1 MLITFKKMLKIDMI
15 MMTFIKIMMKINRNK
30 ENYDIEQDNDD
41 DEFDTD
47 DIELRGIL
55 GVSARQTRSNASQ
68 QDIQV
73 FDDYYIF
80 YDYFLFHFILL
91 FSFNHF
97 QQDNQVFDIDHHD
110 SDQGPSIYYVIQIW
124 ETPPPSHIT

>member
-30 ENYDIEQDNDD
+30 ENDDNEQDNDD
-41 DEFDTD
+41 DEFDND

-55 GVSARQTRSNASQ
+55 GVAARQTRSNASQ

-91 FSFNHF
+91 FSFKSF
-97 QQDNQVFDIDHHD
+97 QQDNQVFDINDK
-110 SDQGPSIYYVIQIW
+110 YRR
-124 ETPPPSHIT
+124 ITTKKYTMGLSKCPYIT